1 MCCSLWWL
9 GRLLANE
16 RAVGPV
22 LNFLKD
28 TEVGDREGARERELE
43 WQNKRDQE
51 GEDELTD

>member
-1 MCCSLWWL
+1 M
-9 GRLLANE
+9 
-16 RAVGPV
+16 GPV

-43 WQNKRDQE
+43 WQKKSDQE